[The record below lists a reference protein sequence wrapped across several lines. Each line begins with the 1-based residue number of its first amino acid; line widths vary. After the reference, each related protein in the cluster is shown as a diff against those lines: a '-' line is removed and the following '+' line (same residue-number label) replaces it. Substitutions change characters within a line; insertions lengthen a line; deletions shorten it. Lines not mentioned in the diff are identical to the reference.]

1 MNYGYVPTELSS
13 LPFAAHEAEQCALQL
28 YWYVATLG
36 SHNDT
41 FAGLDVLEVG
51 SGRGGGAAFL
61 ARTLQPQTFIGLDF
75 SSSASALARSRYQHA
90 GALDYVQGDAENLFF
105 DAACF
110 DLVLNVESAHCYG
123 SLPRFVSEVERVLR
137 PGGELLFA
145 DFVSKR
151 NRAQERL
158 QAALTGGALQ
168 LLRLEDITPNVVHAL
183 ALDEARKH
191 ALIERWVS
199 GPFKTFAR
207 GAYAMQGT
215 AMRRELASGQ
225 TVYLAAVLRKD
236 G

>member
-1 MNYGYVPTELSS
+1 MNYGYVPTGLPS
-13 LPFAAHEAEQCALQL
+13 LPIAAHESEQFALQL
-28 YWYVATLG
+28 YSYVATLG
-36 SHNDT
+36 SHSDT

-61 ARTLQPQTFIGLDF
+61 ARNLQPQTFIALDF
-75 SSSASALARSRYQHA
+75 SSSATALARSWYQHNA
-90 GALDYVQGDAENLFF
+90 TLEYVQGDAENLFF

-110 DLVLNVESAHCYG
+110 HLVLNVESAHCYG
-123 SLPRFVSEVERVLR
+123 SLPRFVSEVQRVLR

-168 LLRLEDITPNVVHAL
+168 LVRLEDITPNVVRAL
-183 ALDEARKH
+183 ALDEDRKQ
-191 ALIERWVS
+191 ALLDRWVS